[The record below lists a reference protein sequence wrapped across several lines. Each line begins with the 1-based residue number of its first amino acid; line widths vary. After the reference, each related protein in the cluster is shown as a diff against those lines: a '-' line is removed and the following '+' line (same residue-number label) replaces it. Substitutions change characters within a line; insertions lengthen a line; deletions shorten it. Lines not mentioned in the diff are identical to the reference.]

1 MLVSSK
7 ELYRAAREKNFAFPA
22 ANFVDQLSASAH
34 IAVAEKLGLP
44 LVLAFA
50 QVHQQFLSFDEAI
63 AIGKYYAESAKVPVV
78 LHLDHG
84 TDKDFIFKAIDSG
97 FSSVMI
103 DASAESFEENV
114 RRTKE
119 IVDYAHLRGVVVE
132 AEIGHVGEGSEY
144 SDRNTSNNIYT
155 TVGEAKKFCELTEV
169 NRSPSLSV
177 RRTARKRV
185 RPISTSSVLRSCAPL
200 SRLRWCSTGGSSSGD
215 ENLHRCATGGISRIN
230 IYTDFVLSAYKKVQ
244 ERGGNDYYAIRQAMK
259 DGMMECL
266 EHYYDVF
273 DTHKYNA

>member
-169 NRSPSLSV
+169 DSF
-177 RRTARKRV
+177 RRLYRYGARRV
-185 RPISTSSVLRSCAPL
+185 
-200 SRLRWCSTGGSSSGD
+200 
-215 ENLHRCATGGISRIN
+215 
-230 IYTDFVLSAYKKVQ
+230 
-244 ERGGNDYYAIRQAMK
+244 
-259 DGMMECL
+259 
-266 EHYYDVF
+266 
-273 DTHKYNA
+273 